1 MDRFGEWRP
10 IEPAAD
16 GEDGQASQAHKPAKP
31 DDPAHGPETDASS
44 VRLFGLLGAGVLA
57 IVGVVI
63 WIGSP
68 TEQLGSGLELRAAA
82 GFFDVATPPGG
93 ANGGSPASDVQTELV
108 VDIQG
113 AVMRPGVHR
122 LAAGSR
128 VGDAIA
134 SAGGYSSQ
142 VDIAAAAALLNLAA
156 PLVDGAK
163 VHVPARGEISIHPA
177 ASTVSLINVN
187 SATSEQLDTLPGVG
201 PVTAAKIIAA
211 RQQAPFVALDELVS
225 RDVLGPSTLEKI
237 RALITVGP

>member
-16 GEDGQASQAHKPAKP
+16 GEDGQPSPAHKPAKP
-31 DDPAHGPETDASS
+31 ADPAHAPETDASS

-63 WIGSP
+63 WISSP
-68 TEQLGSGLELRAAA
+68 TAQLGSGLELRAAA
-82 GFFDVATPPGG
+82 GFVDVATPPAG
-93 ANGGSPASDVQTELV
+93 ANGGSPVSDAQTELV
-108 VDIQG
+108 VDVQG

-142 VDIAAAAALLNLAA
+142 VDITAAAALLNLAA

-163 VHVPARGEISIHPA
+163 VHVPARGEISIQPPT
-177 ASTVSLINVN
+177 STASLINVN
-187 SATSEQLDTLPGVG
+187 SATSEQLDTLPGIG

-211 RQQAPFVALDELVS
+211 RQQAPFTTADELVS
-225 RDVLGPSTLEKI
+225 RDVLGSSTLDKI